1 MCIIRLKIQIEL
13 VIWMIVMIIMDYVIG
28 MKVQNIINIDN
39 NHSFRLNRK
48 YRVEMEIIPK
58 YIKVN
63 RWNRIIWNMVI
74 RWIRGW
80 LEWMIIIRLVRDR

>member
-1 MCIIRLKIQIEL
+1 
-13 VIWMIVMIIMDYVIG
+13 MIVMIIMDYVIG

-63 RWNRIIWNMVI
+63 RWNRII
-74 RWIRGW
+74 
-80 LEWMIIIRLVRDR
+80 